1 MREINYVKIK
11 YGPFYENGWLIANFV
26 RLWVGIKRPVLPV
39 LLPRRPAC
47 LPSQTPACCEVLGAP
62 SRLAAHSTPYPRK
75 VTVFW
80 ANGLPNA
87 AALTELQGLQ
97 LPSFC

>member
-1 MREINYVKIK
+1 MREINYVKLK
-11 YGPFYENGWLIANFV
+11 YGPLYENGWLIANFV
-26 RLWVGIKRPVLPV
+26 RLCVGIQRRCCLCCC
-39 LLPRRPAC
+39 LAARPAF
-47 LPSQTPACCEVLGAP
+47 LHTPWPAMRYLELRHDWQPTA
-62 SRLAAHSTPYPRK
+62 LHTRK

-97 LPSFC
+97 LPSYC